1 MRIMSKEVESG
12 IHGRYLTDEE
22 KCYNMIDTEIAAR
35 GQTDDI
41 SLCKKPESLEE
52 WWNNSHDIFT
62 DWNKFQD
69 TN

>member
-1 MRIMSKEVESG
+1 MIKEFESG